1 MPALRNAGKNLARLR
16 EISAIVARNGF
27 GHVLDRA
34 KIFEALRFRP
44 READAPPKPATAQRF
59 RAMLAELGPTF
70 VKFGQ
75 VLSSRADL
83 LPPDWVRELSTL
95 QDNVPPLPI
104 EEARK
109 VIESGLKK
117 PVGELFSHIDDKP
130 LASAS

>member
-16 EISAIVARNGF
+16 EISAIVARYGF
-27 GHVLDRA
+27 GQVFDHARL
-34 KIFEALRFRP
+34 FEALRFRP
-44 READAPPKPATAQRF
+44 READAPERPATAERF

-83 LPPDWVRELSTL
+83 LPPDWVRELSNL

-104 EEARK
+104 AEVRE
-109 VIESGLKK
+109 VIEKGLGK
-117 PVGELFSHIDDKP
+117 
-130 LASAS
+130 